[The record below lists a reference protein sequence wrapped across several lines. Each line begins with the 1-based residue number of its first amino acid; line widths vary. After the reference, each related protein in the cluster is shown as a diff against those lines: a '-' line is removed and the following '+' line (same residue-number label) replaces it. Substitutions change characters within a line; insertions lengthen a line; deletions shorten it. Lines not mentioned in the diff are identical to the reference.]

1 MAATP
6 KKPQKVKIDY
16 NIDKQI
22 YDDFIRASTRKGYSP
37 NVVVEK
43 LMQKYIETGNFN

>member
-6 KKPQKVKIDY
+6 KKPKKFKIDY

-22 YDDFIRASTRKGYSP
+22 YDDFIRNSTKIGYSP
-37 NVVVEK
+37 NVIVEK
-43 LMQKYIETGNFN
+43 LMKKFNETGQF

>member
-6 KKPQKVKIDY
+6 KGPQKVKIDY

-22 YDDFIRASTRKGYSP
+22 YDEFVKACTKKGFAAG
-37 NVVVEK
+37 VVVER
-43 LMQKYIETGNFN
+43 LMKKYNETGQM